1 MLKLRHYTVAVHD
14 LDSAV
19 AQYKER
25 FGMEA
30 IGERRHNDIGNF
42 DFVSMGYAGEMLMQL
57 IEPSAE
63 DTPLHRLM
71 RDRVNEFNPHG
82 EGVYIMGFETEDPA
96 AFAQRV
102 ESGGGRITRIPN
114 SANVFVHPTSSNFVL
129 MEIFPTRRAE

>member
-19 AQYKER
+19 EHYKER

-57 IEPSAE
+57 IEPSAD
-63 DTPLHRLM
+63 DTPLQRLM

-82 EGVYIMGFETEDPA
+82 EGIYIMGFETEDPA
-96 AFAQRV
+96 AFAEQV

-114 SANVFVHPTSSNFVL
+114 SSNVFVHPMSSNFVL
-129 MEIFPTRRAE
+129 MEIFPTRPA